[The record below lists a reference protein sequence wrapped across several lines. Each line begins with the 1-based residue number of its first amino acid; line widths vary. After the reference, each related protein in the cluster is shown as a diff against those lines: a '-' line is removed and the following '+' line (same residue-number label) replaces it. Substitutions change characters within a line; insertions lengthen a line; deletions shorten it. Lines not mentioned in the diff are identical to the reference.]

1 MSASTR
7 TSQSTSKSS
16 HRRALRHTFS
26 KVLYIVTL
34 HRKYA
39 RALTFENVWQDALEL
54 DRPTTSGSERPSTAK
69 TRPSSGLPVSEVF
82 FMRDESISRPLLT
95 LVYLTTSASRRP
107 ATAKKFTSSDLL
119 KSASGLFSV
128 FDRNKAQDEVRKL
141 EEDVKGVEKV
151 QAKLAKAEQ
160 KAALATEK
168 AEKAH
173 KELMARAEV

>member
-1 MSASTR
+1 M
-7 TSQSTSKSS
+7 
-16 HRRALRHTFS
+16 LRN
-26 KVLYIVTL
+26 
-34 HRKYA
+34 R
-39 RALTFENVWQDALEL
+39 
-54 DRPTTSGSERPSTAK
+54 
-69 TRPSSGLPVSEVF
+69 
-82 FMRDESISRPLLT
+82 SISRPRLT
-95 LVYLTTSASRRP
+95 PVCTPARRRP

-151 QAKLAKAEQ
+151 HAKLAKAEQ

-173 KELMARAEV
+173 KELMARAEVCRVCCAHYV

>member
-1 MSASTR
+1 
-7 TSQSTSKSS
+7 
-16 HRRALRHTFS
+16 
-26 KVLYIVTL
+26 
-34 HRKYA
+34 
-39 RALTFENVWQDALEL
+39 
-54 DRPTTSGSERPSTAK
+54 
-69 TRPSSGLPVSEVF
+69 
-82 FMRDESISRPLLT
+82 LT